1 MENEKPAARVRLNA
15 ADRRAM
21 IVNTARKLTNERD
34 SQFAWTLQDVADA
47 CPAPTSRE
55 TVKRY
60 FPTVAELREVVGP
73 PTASCVKETSHLPP
87 PPSRT

>member
-1 MENEKPAARVRLNA
+1 MENEKPTTRVRLNA
-15 ADRRAM
+15 ADRRSM
-21 IVNTARKLTNERD
+21 IVDTARKLTATRD

-47 CPAPTSRE
+47 CPVSTSRE

-73 PTASCVKETSHLPP
+73 PAKSCVKKTSHLPP
-87 PPSRT
+87 PPAET